1 MHIFQHI
8 TIGSVGH
15 CICVMHETCIT
26 ISCMSCI
33 PVPVTCRP
41 DTLMLVVIVVA
52 CIPAEAS
59 CQMQS
64 AILIATTSGI
74 DPSYP
79 GRLHI
84 MMGLDIID
92 PSGSWPLGI
101 IPSSPH
107 PLDPSGP
114 QSLFLILTTRL
125 RYIITFW
132 EGPCNRKW

>member
-26 ISCMSCI
+26 ISCMSCV

-52 CIPAEAS
+52 CVPAEAS

-101 IPSSPH
+101 IPSSPR
-107 PLDPSGP
+107 PLRPSFPRPLRPSAPQPDPGH
-114 QSLFLILTTRL
+114 QASLLHQ
-125 RYIITFW
+125 
-132 EGPCNRKW
+132 P